1 MAVMRRKSKESIV
14 HGGEITCHEQH
25 TFVLSADVVWACE
38 TITLHRQHT
47 YASQIIIRSFI
58 CFSVVQINPSLHLSQ
73 NY

>member
-38 TITLHRQHT
+38 TITLHRQHIPVPYMVRT
-47 YASQIIIRSFI
+47 AYIR
-58 CFSVVQINPSLHLSQ
+58 
-73 NY
+73 